1 MKSVFC
7 AISAFLLSFTASAYY
22 PIVNNYSKYEY
33 GGSGKIWQI
42 IQTPHGIMHFA
53 NDAGILEFDG
63 REWELTPV
71 SNRSSVRSLYYDAEQ
86 NRLYFGATNE
96 FGYLDYSDF
105 NKAQYVSLVDQL
117 RSEAN
122 EIWGIDKLNDVFFL
136 RESSSV
142 FKVSNNSSQR
152 FDFNNKVSVSKVID
166 GDYYIFVNGSGV
178 LVNQSVGGGYFLT
191 FERCR
196 RAQGQGYM
204 RHSETRRE
212 QL

>member
-96 FGYLDYSDF
+96 FGYLDYNCF
-105 NKAQYVSLVDQL
+105 QKPQYVSLVDQL

-122 EIWGIDKLNDVFFL
+122 EIWGIDKLNDCFFL
-136 RESSSV
+136 RENSTV
-142 FKVSNNSSQR
+142 FKVSQNSSQR
-152 FDFNNKVSVSKVID
+152 FDFNNKD
-166 GDYYIFVNGSGV
+166 DYDFVKATLDWLEKNFDNPSLKIEDMASQSG
-178 LVNQSVGGGYFLT
+178 LSRTSFYNQLKALT
-191 FERCR
+191 
-196 RAQGQGYM
+196 GQ
-204 RHSETRRE
+204 SPKE
-212 QL
+212 